1 MQNGVI
7 QNKLA
12 RIEAYLTKLQEIIPD
27 GFKEFEKDWRTQMI
41 AERGLQI
48 LIEIIID
55 VANRLIA
62 INNWGPT
69 TSSADSI
76 RLLVLKKVIS
86 SEEPY
91 LKMIKFRTPI
101 EFFIVDKND
110 PNILYDKFYLGEDE
124 LQKKRIDLKLKFP
137 IKGKTILYNHKY
149 ISVLLKG

>member
-91 LKMIKFRTPI
+91 LKMITFRNFIVHDYDRVDNAIVYLILTENLGDIRKFR
-101 EFFIVDKND
+101 E
-110 PNILYDKFYLGEDE
+110 E
-124 LQKKRIDLKLKFP
+124 
-137 IKGKTILYNHKY
+137 
-149 ISVLLKG
+149 VLSYE

>member
-1 MQNGVI
+1 MKNWGLAVMKNGVI

-12 RIEAYLTKLQEIIPD
+12 RVEAYITRLQEIIPD
-27 GFKEFEKDWRTQMI
+27 GFEDFEKDWKTQMI

-62 INNWGPT
+62 IKNWGPT

-91 LKMIKFRTPI
+91 LRMIKFRN
-101 EFFIVDKND
+101 FIVHD
-110 PNILYDKFYLGEDE
+110 YDKVDDAIVYSILTKNLGDIRKFRDE
-124 LQKKRIDLKLKFP
+124 
-137 IKGKTILYNHKY
+137 
-149 ISVLLKG
+149 VLSYE

>member
-1 MQNGVI
+1 MKNGVI

-12 RIEAYLTKLQEIIPD
+12 RVEAYITRLQEIIPD
-27 GFKEFEKDWRTQMI
+27 GFEDFEKDWKTQMI

-62 INNWGPT
+62 IKNWGPT

-91 LKMIKFRTPI
+91 LRMIKFRN
-101 EFFIVDKND
+101 FIVHD
-110 PNILYDKFYLGEDE
+110 YDKVDNEVVYS
-124 LQKKRIDLKLKFP
+124 
-137 IKGKTILYNHKY
+137 ILTQNLDDIRRFREEILNYE
-149 ISVLLKG
+149 

>member
-27 GFKEFEKDWRTQMI
+27 GFKEFGKDWRTQMI

-48 LIEIIID
+48 LIKIIID
-55 VANRLIA
+55 VANRVIA

-91 LKMIKFRTPI
+91 LKMIKFRN
-101 EFFIVDKND
+101 FIVHDYDRVDNAIVYS
-110 PNILYDKFYLGEDE
+110 ILTENLDDIRKFREE
-124 LQKKRIDLKLKFP
+124 
-137 IKGKTILYNHKY
+137 
-149 ISVLLKG
+149 VLNYE

>member
-1 MQNGVI
+1 MKNWGLAVMKNGVI

-12 RIEAYLTKLQEIIPD
+12 RVEAYITRLQEIIPD
-27 GFKEFEKDWRTQMI
+27 GFEDFEKDWKTQMI

-62 INNWGPT
+62 IKNWGPT

-91 LKMIKFRTPI
+91 LKMIKFRN
-101 EFFIVDKND
+101 FIVHD
-110 PNILYDKFYLGEDE
+110 YDKVDNEIVYS
-124 LQKKRIDLKLKFP
+124 
-137 IKGKTILYNHKY
+137 ILTQNMDDIRRFREEILNYE
-149 ISVLLKG
+149 

>member
-1 MQNGVI
+1 MKNWGLAVMKNGVI

-12 RIEAYLTKLQEIIPD
+12 RVEAYITRLQEIIPD
-27 GFKEFEKDWRTQMI
+27 GFEDFEKDWKTQMI

-62 INNWGPT
+62 IKNWGPT

-91 LKMIKFRTPI
+91 LRMIKFRN
-101 EFFIVDKND
+101 FIVHD
-110 PNILYDKFYLGEDE
+110 YDKVDNEVVYS
-124 LQKKRIDLKLKFP
+124 
-137 IKGKTILYNHKY
+137 ILTQNLDD
-149 ISVLLKG
+149 IRRFREEVLSYE

>member
-12 RIEAYLTKLQEIIPD
+12 RIESYLTKLQEIIPH
-27 GFKEFEKDWRTQMI
+27 GFKEYEKDWKTQMI

-62 INNWGPT
+62 IKNWGPT
-69 TSSADSI
+69 ISSADSI
-76 RLLVLKKVIS
+76 RLLALKKVIS

-91 LKMIKFRTPI
+91 LKMIRFRN
-101 EFFIVDKND
+101 FIVHDYEKVDNAIVYSILTKN
-110 PNILYDKFYLGEDE
+110 LGDIRRFRDE
-124 LQKKRIDLKLKFP
+124 
-137 IKGKTILYNHKY
+137 
-149 ISVLLKG
+149 VLMYE

>member
-91 LKMIKFRTPI
+91 LKMIKFRN
-101 EFFIVDKND
+101 FIVHDYDRVDNAIVYL
-110 PNILYDKFYLGEDE
+110 ILTENLGDIRKFREE
-124 LQKKRIDLKLKFP
+124 
-137 IKGKTILYNHKY
+137 
-149 ISVLLKG
+149 VLSYE

>member
-91 LKMIKFRTPI
+91 LKMIKFRN
-101 EFFIVDKND
+101 FIVHDYDRVDNAIVYS
-110 PNILYDKFYLGEDE
+110 ILTENLGDIRKFREE
-124 LQKKRIDLKLKFP
+124 
-137 IKGKTILYNHKY
+137 
-149 ISVLLKG
+149 VLSYE